1 MTTLEIKNEIKKTID
16 DLPETI
22 LNDVLEYLNELKNT
36 SKEKVKLS
44 KNLSSILREDKGLLQ
59 RLAK

>member
-1 MTTLEIKNEIKKTID
+1 MTTLEIKNEIKKAID
-16 DLPETI
+16 DLPDTI

-36 SKEKVKLS
+36 SKEKVRLS

>member
-22 LNDVLEYLNELKNT
+22 LYDVLEYLNELKNT
-36 SKEKVKLS
+36 SKEKIRLS

>member
-16 DLPETI
+16 DLPENI

-36 SKEKVKLS
+36 SKEKVRLS

>member
-36 SKEKVKLS
+36 SKEKVRLS
-44 KNLSSILREDKGLLQ
+44 KNLSSILREDKGLLE

>member
-16 DLPETI
+16 DLPETV
-22 LNDVLEYLNELKNT
+22 LNDVLEYLNEVKNT
-36 SKEKVKLS
+36 SNEKILLS
-44 KNLSSILREDKGLLQ
+44 KNLSSILREDKNLLQ

>member
-36 SKEKVKLS
+36 SKEKVSLS
-44 KNLSSILREDKGLLQ
+44 QNLSSILREDKGLLE

>member
-36 SKEKVKLS
+36 SKEKVRLS